1 MYTSV
6 WEFTRP
12 TIDVVW
18 PTGSAEFNELRNNAA
33 GFIKKEISYENGGLL
48 KKVRTIW
55 ESETAAMDF
64 MDANVE
70 AAAAV
75 NSELIQYCETNN
87 IAAVRSVE

>member
-12 TIDVVW
+12 ANDVAW
-18 PTGSAEFNELRNNAA
+18 PTGSAEFNELRAVAA
-33 GFIKKEISYENGGLL
+33 GFVRKEISVENSGLL

-64 MDANVE
+64 MDANLEV
-70 AAAAV
+70 AAAV
-75 NSELIQYCETNN
+75 NSALIQYCEVNN
-87 IAAVRSVE
+87 ITAVRSVE